1 MENPKIRTVDEAVEL
16 AKVKLLQINLPAGL
30 SRSVGLPI
38 NEAIDLLQAVQDAWA
53 REDAEHAAAQETEE
67 PEITIEPIGEEAGE
81 A

>member
-16 AKVKLLQINLPAGL
+16 AKVKLLQISLPAGL

-53 REDAEHAAAQETEE
+53 REDAAQQAQEE
-67 PEITIEPIGEEAGE
+67 PEIIIEPIAEEEAGE